1 MAYDIQWLRSA
12 TKDQLVATLKLGP
25 EVIAEVNATLAT
37 PEGRQISKEMI
48 NDPDYIP
55 VSQRQPDPDEA
66 AQIAED
72 EARAVAQAE
81 ADAAALAAEE
91 AARAAAANTPTG
103 PTQQELD
110 AAEDAE
116 AKVSGITVTRENGR
130 ITRLVQAYQ
139 VTDESGRPIGRPTHL
154 EARSWAELATKQKL
168 AHENGV
174 RYAERIKKNRVQN
187 IETISKNNTDFQQ
200 AQKAREEA
208 DVAIQE
214 AAKDTTKL
222 PEAIRKSTAA
232 ERAAAD
238 ATRKA
243 FEEGQRIALSWM
255 EDHKDDYVMCQANS
269 DKLGAW
275 LTKNNMPLTYE
286 TLELAYLACE
296 SELAKPVVEPTTQPA
311 PAVVN
316 PPAAAPAVA
325 ATAQPLIPAAPAAPP
340 QVPAL
345 PSAPPPT
352 QESLTPPSTPAAAP
366 NVQPAARRPGV
377 NGGVMPGSA
386 TPRPA
391 AQQTSVASTRSEIM
405 KEIKK
410 MSTEQYRIAMK
421 NPKFRARCEAAG
433 IPFANSQS

>member
-55 VSQRQPDPDEA
+55 VSQRQPDPEEA
-66 AQIAED
+66 VQIAED
-72 EARAVAQAE
+72 EARAAAQAE
-81 ADAAALAAEE
+81 ADAALAAEE
-91 AARAAAANTPTG
+91 AARAAAATPTG
-103 PTQQELD
+103 PTQQEID

-116 AKVSGITVTRENGR
+116 AKASGITVTRENGR

-154 EARSWAELATKQKL
+154 EARSWAELASKQKL

-174 RYAERIKKNRVQN
+174 RYAERIKRNRVQN
-187 IETISKNNTDFQQ
+187 IETISKNNADFQQ
-200 AQKAREEA
+200 AQKAQQEA
-208 DVAIQE
+208 DAAIEE

-222 PEAIRKSTAA
+222 PVAIRKATAA
-232 ERAAAD
+232 ELAAAD
-238 ATRKA
+238 AARKG
-243 FEEGQRIALSWM
+243 FEEGQRVAGAWM
-255 EDHKDDYVMCQANS
+255 EDHKDDYLVCKANS
-269 DKLGAW
+269 DILGAW
-275 LTKNNMPLTYE
+275 LMTNKLDLTYE
-286 TLELAYLACE
+286 NLELAYLACE
-296 SELAKPVVEPTTQPA
+296 SQLAKPVQPTAVPA
-311 PAVVN
+311 PAAIN
-316 PPAAAPAVA
+316 PPAVAPAVP

-345 PSAPPPT
+345 PSALPPT
-352 QESLTPPSTPAAAP
+352 QETPTPAPTPAGAP
-366 NVQPAARRPGV
+366 NVQPPARRPGV

-386 TPRPA
+386 TPRPVG
-391 AQQTSVASTRSEIM
+391 QQTPAPSTRAEMM
-405 KEIKK
+405 KEIKN
-410 MSTEQYRIAMK
+410 MSGDQYRAAMK